1 MKHSD
6 FKIGTVFNT
15 CTGQRWQCTDV
26 GSRTILAIELKPELD
41 SSWFVGPPY
50 AVVEVSFDENDMIGV
65 YRNDDEAIQE
75 AIDDADNSAHPGFP
89 NEMVKTFS
97 KARLSDDFSAYPN
110 ERLLINDRVTNNG
123 EILHPYGVELNR
135 NGWSVLVYEL
145 FSQALT
151 NMLESEFV
159 HLRLSTENDL
169 RKRRRVF
176 KQTVSEFMD
185 AALNDIDGRAP

>member
-6 FKIGTVFNT
+6 FKIGTVFNS

-26 GSRTILAIELKPELD
+26 GARTILAIELKPELD

-50 AVVEVSFDENDMIGV
+50 VVTEVSFDEIDIRGV
-65 YRNDDEAIQE
+65 YRNDIEAIQD

-89 NEMVKTFS
+89 NEVVGVIT
-97 KARLSDDFSAYPN
+97 KAKFADDMQDYPHK
-110 ERLLINDRVTNNG
+110 RLLRSDRVTNNG

-135 NGWSVLVYEL
+135 KGWYVLVYEL
-145 FSQALT
+145 FSQAISKIH
-151 NMLESEFV
+151 ESEFIQ
-159 HLRLSTENDL
+159 LSLSTENDL

-176 KQTVSEFMD
+176 KQSVSEFMD
-185 AALNDIDGRAP
+185 EALNDVDGWTE